1 MAMRRSHLFIGSVL
15 LWVILFIAMAVHSHI
30 ETRADARLVA
40 ANRALVREFGLTD
53 LCLFTDARYTRHP
66 VMADL
71 STAFQDYPMS
81 FEHFPSG
88 SLMGPPPHLD
98 GRVGR

>member
-1 MAMRRSHLFIGSVL
+1 MAVRRSHLFIGSVV
-15 LWVILFIAMAVHSHI
+15 LWAVLFFAMLIHSAV
-30 ETRADARLVA
+30 ETRTDAGLIA

-71 STAFQDYPMS
+71 HTAFQDYPMS

-88 SLMGPPPHLD
+88 SLMGPPPHFD
-98 GRVGR
+98 ARVGK